1 MTGATEGRLPR
12 NLLFLTPLR
21 RFGDEALLLMRLA
34 IGAFIVWGVWDNV
47 TSAEHMQKFVDFQR
61 QFGFAY
67 PEIMA
72 PLSVYGQL
80 LMGLAI
86 LAGLLT
92 RWAGLVFAVHFIV
105 AIAMVDH
112 HQGLR
117 GSLPSLCLVLMGL
130 YWGTYGAGRYS
141 LDALLERRSIGAR
154 RRLTPELA

>member
-1 MTGATEGRLPR
+1 MPR

-47 TSAEHMQKFVDFQR
+47 ASPEHMQKFVDFQR

-86 LAGLLT
+86 IFGLFT
-92 RWAGLVFAVHFIV
+92 RWTGLVFAFHFVV
-105 AIAMVDH
+105 AIIMVDH

-130 YWGTYGAGRYS
+130 YWATYGAGRYS
-141 LDALLERRSIGAR
+141 VDALLERRRPRGPS
-154 RRLTPELA
+154 RLTPELA

>member
-1 MTGATEGRLPR
+1 LPR
-12 NLLFLTPLR
+12 DLLLLTPLR
-21 RFGDEALLLMRLA
+21 RFGDEALLLIRLA
-34 IGAFIVWGVWDNV
+34 VGAFIVWGVWDNI
-47 TSAEHMQKFVDFQR
+47 TSAEHMQKFVAFQR

-67 PEIMA
+67 PEFMA

-86 LAGLLT
+86 FFGLFT
-92 RWAGLVFAVHFIV
+92 RWAGNVFAFHFIV

-141 LDALLERRSIGAR
+141 LDTLLERGASGR
-154 RRLTPELA
+154 GRLAA

>member
-1 MTGATEGRLPR
+1 VPR
-12 NLLFLTPLR
+12 NLLLLTPLR

-47 TSAEHMQKFVDFQR
+47 TSAEHMGKFIAFQR
-61 QFGFAY
+61 QFGFPY
-67 PEIMA
+67 PEFMA

-86 LAGLLT
+86 FFGLFT
-92 RWAGLVFAVHFIV
+92 RWAGLIFAFHFVV

-130 YWGTYGAGRYS
+130 FWGTYGAGRYS
-141 LDALLERRSIGAR
+141 LDAVLERRLPGPR
-154 RRLTPELA
+154 RGLTPELA

>member
-1 MTGATEGRLPR
+1 MPR

-21 RFGDEALLLMRLA
+21 RFSHEALLLMRLA

-47 TSAEHMQKFVDFQR
+47 TSAEHMEKFVAFQR

-67 PEIMA
+67 PEFMA

-86 LAGLLT
+86 FFGLFT
-92 RWAGLVFAVHFIV
+92 RWAGLVFAFHFIV
-105 AIAMVDH
+105 AIVMVDWP
-112 HQGLR
+112 GGGAR
-117 GSLPSLCLVLMGL
+117 GSLASGLLVLMGL

-141 LDALLERRSIGAR
+141 MDALLERRVHGGR
-154 RRLTPELA
+154 TRPLTPELA

>member
-1 MTGATEGRLPR
+1 MPR

-21 RFGDEALLLMRLA
+21 RFSDEALLLMRLA
-34 IGAFIVWGVWDNV
+34 IGAFIVWGVWDNI
-47 TSAEHMQKFVDFQR
+47 TSAEHMQKFIAFQR

-67 PEIMA
+67 PEFMA

-86 LAGLLT
+86 FFGLFT
-92 RWAGLVFAVHFIV
+92 RWTGLVFAFHFIV
-105 AIAMVDH
+105 AIVMVDH

-130 YWGTYGAGRYS
+130 FWATYGAGRYS
-141 LDALLERRSIGAR
+141 LDAVLERRLAGR
-154 RRLTPELA
+154 RGGLTPELA